1 MSEPDKKHEVRTI
14 FSLVDEVS
22 EKSEHM
28 AEKMEKAKVASE
40 RMNQGLER
48 LVGPGLALVGLGLG
62 AGELAHKLYE
72 ASEAASDAKS
82 RLSALT
88 LQSGR
93 FSKLGE
99 EANLAQTLRSTAEEY
114 ENIEKMAGKGYT
126 ATANYFRLYETL
138 AGPAKEYTKA
148 SKEDI
153 EDLTK
158 AFMPTMMAV
167 TGSFE
172 GAATQAQML
181 GGALA
186 GWARPPKELLRATH
200 MTRKEW
206 EHLQK
211 QGPDKL
217 FRKVKEEL
225 EKSAGPMSK
234 LFSGP
239 GLALTRIRNSVE
251 AMMTKLGEPVMTELG
266 IEAEKLAK
274 WMDENKDAVKEMG
287 EAIAGNVVTG
297 IHVAID
303 AAKIL
308 SNHWKLILGG
318 MAAIKM
324 TSTAIAMAPAIA
336 KILPGLVGSAKAI
349 GNFNAGLYGASN
361 GLTQAS
367 SGWAKLAGV
376 MGTVGLATTVFT
388 LGYKMGTFIDELT
401 GASDGIANWLGKVT
415 GQTERLKGIEN
426 AGADIAKS
434 QLEMRN
440 LNVATKTAELMKAKH
455 LSRGLARWAAEQ
467 ELVYKR
473 DPAQLAADIA
483 RMSNQRAGL
492 NKTGEFAKGWKP
504 EKPLNQFDFRGSKF
518 DIKQAFA
525 EGFDPD
531 RIAVAF
537 TNDLASYGERRV
549 QSSFSPLFSV
559 R

>member
-1 MSEPDKKHEVRTI
+1 MAEPDKKHEVRTI
-14 FSLVDEVS
+14 FTMVDEVS
-22 EKSEHM
+22 EKSEKA
-28 AEKMEKAKVASE
+28 AEKMDRFKEASE
-40 RMNQGLER
+40 RASSRLER
-48 LVGPGLALVGLGLG
+48 FVGPGLALVGLSYG
-62 AGELAHKLYE
+62 AGEMAHKLYE
-72 ASEAASDAKS
+72 VSEAASDVKS

-93 FSKLGE
+93 FSKLGDD
-99 EANLAQTLRSTAEEY
+99 ANLYQTLKGTAEEF
-114 ENIEKMAGKGYT
+114 EHIEQASIKGYT
-126 ATANYFRLYETL
+126 STANYFRLYETL

-148 SKEDI
+148 TREDI

-172 GAATQAQML
+172 GAQTQAQML
-181 GGALA
+181 GGAMA

-217 FRKVKEEL
+217 FHRVKDEL

-234 LFSGP
+234 LFAGP
-239 GLALTRIRNSVE
+239 GLSLTRMQNAVE
-251 AMMTKLGEPVMTELG
+251 SMMLKLGEPVMAELAK
-266 IEAEKLAK
+266 EAEKLAT
-274 WMDENKDAVKEMG
+274 WMGENKEQVLEMG
-287 EAIAGNVVTG
+287 KAIGGDVVGG
-297 IHVAID
+297 IHIAIG

-308 SNHWKLILGG
+308 SEHWKLILGG
-318 MAAIKM
+318 IAAVKM
-324 TSTAIAMAPAIA
+324 TSTAVAMAPAIS
-336 KILPGLVGSAKAI
+336 KLLPAMTKMASNI
-349 GNFNAGLYGASN
+349 GNFNADLYDASDGLKRS
-361 GLTQAS
+361 S
-367 SGWAKLAGV
+367 SGWAKMAGV
-376 MGTVGLATTVFT
+376 LGTVGILVTTFELA
-388 LGYKMGTFIDELT
+388 YKAGEALDRLT
-401 GASDGIANWLGKVT
+401 GASDKLADWMGRMS
-415 GQTERLKGIEN
+415 GQREKLQAIEDTN
-426 AGADIAKS
+426 VEIAKTE
-434 QLEMRN
+434 LEMRTMH
-440 LNVATKTAELMKAKH
+440 VAQRKRELMQQKH
-455 LSRGLARWAAEQ
+455 LTSLQAQRIAEE

-473 DPAQLAADIA
+473 DPATTAALIA
-483 RMSNQRAGL
+483 RMANERAGL

-504 EKPLNQFDFRGSKF
+504 EKPLNNFDFRGSRF

-549 QSSFSPLFSV
+549 QSSFSPLFAV